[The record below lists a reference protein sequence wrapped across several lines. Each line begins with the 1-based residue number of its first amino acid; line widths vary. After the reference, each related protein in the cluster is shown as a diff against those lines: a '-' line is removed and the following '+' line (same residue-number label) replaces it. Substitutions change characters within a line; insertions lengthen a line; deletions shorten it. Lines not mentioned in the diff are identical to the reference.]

1 MHTQVPRQHSAL
13 LAVGLSS
20 WLIACGGI
28 ESPPTSQ
35 EQALRSAPDPKNTI
49 TIHVHGWN
57 LSGSSKT
64 GTVGDDRGGG
74 STVDGIRRFTG
85 MPHGSTSPTATDQII
100 GTEYYGKI
108 LPSYYSAADIAE
120 VDALSGVPR
129 YAAIVGKYAR
139 YVMQR
144 SGAEGVNLTCHSMGC
159 LISHYIIENDV
170 EKLASEGKI
179 RRWVSFAGVVGG
191 AKLADLDRGKWLDPL
206 AKLLGYDL
214 IDVEHMSYDWVTDK
228 VTIYDHKRRD
238 GNNPYFG
245 NILVHH
251 ILATNPKIDTAL
263 SIPLLDLLGSANVP
277 NDGIV
282 LDDEMYLHE
291 QQPSA
296 RWTTPSGTQLPTSQ
310 SHHFANHF
318 NITEQVSAQA
328 LASAALTG
336 SRRVQVQLSKITL
349 RNDKEDPFL
358 GKPPAEVVVES
369 TVKYAYVNAIDASE
383 PTLDEVSMARRNAPV
398 LSMNKGET
406 KTPNLMIFDGPAFDG
421 QTSVSLNVKLSETDF
436 YPAGGVNEN
445 LLSAPAPLGA
455 FSGDVPLAPG
465 DYTVTTADAVFTL
478 HVSIEK
484 LY

>member
-1 MHTQVPRQHSAL
+1 MIRKIISLFMMAGL
-13 LAVGLSS
+13 LLLV
-20 WLIACGGI
+20 
-28 ESPPTSQ
+28 
-35 EQALRSAPDPKNTI
+35 
-49 TIHVHGWN
+49 
-57 LSGSSKT
+57 LSGCKDPNRPSSKDPVT
-64 GTVGDDRGGG
+64 LTMWHNYGGDMQQSMDTLIDQFNSTVGKKQGIFINVTAISSSSELNESLNMIVNGDPGAPEMPDIFTGYPKIAVQFQEKNMLCNLDNYFSTKELSQYVDAFVEEGRLSGGG
-74 STVDGIRRFTG
+74 
-85 MPHGSTSPTATDQII
+85 
-100 GTEYYGKI
+100 
-108 LPSYYSAADIAE
+108 L
-120 VDALSGVPR
+120 
-129 YAAIVGKYAR
+129 
-139 YVMQR
+139 YV
-144 SGAEGVNLTCHSMGC
+144 
-159 LISHYIIENDV
+159 
-170 EKLASEGKI
+170 
-179 RRWVSFAGVVGG
+179 F
-191 AKLADLDRGKWLDPL
+191 PL
-206 AKLLGYDL
+206 AKSTEILYLNQTLFDQFAAATGAKEDQLSDFEGIAKLSRQYY
-214 IDVEHMSYDWVTDK
+214 EWTDK
-228 VTIYDHKRRD
+228 QT
-238 GNNPYFG
+238 P
-245 NILVHH
+245 
-251 ILATNPKIDTAL
+251 
-263 SIPLLDLLGSANVP
+263 NVP

-349 RNDKEDPFL
+349 RNDKEDPFF

-406 KTPNLMIFDGPAFDG
+406 KTPNLMIFDGPVFDG

-445 LLSAPAPLGA
+445 LLFAPAPLGA